1 MSCADGAIHYII
13 LEHAYVTH
21 VVDFYTEVFQAT
33 TVYNYHDQGSVQLK
47 IYDSYVLV
55 TPATLSNSL
64 VIKLLTDLNSLRMIR
79 QDARFTDM
87 VLENPVE
94 KQRSTVK
101 MRDPYGIS
109 WLLTKYKKE
118 YSDVYRH

>member
-55 TPATLSNSL
+55 TPATLSKWVL
-64 VIKLLTDLNSLRMIR
+64 IKQIVFWNFS
-79 QDARFTDM
+79 
-87 VLENPVE
+87 
-94 KQRSTVK
+94 
-101 MRDPYGIS
+101 
-109 WLLTKYKKE
+109 
-118 YSDVYRH
+118 